1 MHNAPVAIRQVSTM
15 RARRMSV
22 GPFYRRELV
31 GYYETHNS
39 TCKILSAG
47 LTRRGKKHLSSLVPS
62 SLSLFLSS
70 FHLLGLIFLISRS
83 FFARGNSS
91 RKHNKISV
99 EKTAGG
105 ATDTEWNFLVSSSI
119 PSARSQLEIMI
130 YSAASARRCSAGVG
144 RGEDAPSRGLI
155 GGSEGRNLDVKTPR
169 DIERTCPPVYGSTYD
184 TCRYSTP
191 SVFSNRNPLPPIYCE
206 RAVPSLPCPQFT
218 PSRGPAM
225 QISFSPRASVLYGA
239 SLLSRF
245 RTLPPLCGRPLFPPI
260 VPSSPSSPAPCRS
273 FAATIL
279 SYVWS
284 PPSLSRS
291 LPLSFLPVHFV
302 LSLSLS
308 FPPPSLTIAHPLRL
322 PHFHCAHPL
331 PPPFSTRQHRRH
343 RHRRGQYNRRHAT
356 LPSRRRSPR
365 TGSLFVIVAYSI
377 YCLRRFARR
386 RGCPGGV
393 GRY

>member
-1 MHNAPVAIRQVSTM
+1 M
-15 RARRMSV
+15 
-22 GPFYRRELV
+22 
-31 GYYETHNS
+31 
-39 TCKILSAG
+39 
-47 LTRRGKKHLSSLVPS
+47 
-62 SLSLFLSS
+62 
-70 FHLLGLIFLISRS
+70 
-83 FFARGNSS
+83 
-91 RKHNKISV
+91 
-99 EKTAGG
+99 
-105 ATDTEWNFLVSSSI
+105 D
-119 PSARSQLEIMI
+119 
-130 YSAASARRCSAGVG
+130 

-206 RAVPSLPCPQFT
+206 SRPISPLPPVYPIARPGNANLF
-218 PSRGPAM
+218 
-225 QISFSPRASVLYGA
+225 FSARLGFIWCVSP
-239 SLLSRF
+239 LSF
-245 RTLPPLCGRPLFPPI
+245 RTLPPLRGRPLFPPI
-260 VPSSPSSPAPCRS
+260 VPSSPFSPASCRS

-279 SYVWS
+279 SYVVS
-284 PPSLSRS
+284 FLLCLTLSLFLSRS
-291 LPLSFLPVHFV
+291 FLHFAI
-302 LSLSLS
+302 S
-308 FPPPSLTIAHPLRL
+308 FPPLSLTVAHPLRL
-322 PHFHCAHPL
+322 PHFHRAHPL